1 MLASK
6 KSALIDLLANLKT
19 LVKEKFYNN
28 PSIVYIK
35 SSEHA
40 IKDLNSGIDFN
51 VKIMES
57 LNHKPEG
64 QKDTFAGESQ
74 VKKNPF
80 VPPFEEG
87 QVVCDILDRHRLL
100 FNKFSVC
107 DEHVLLVTQ
116 EFESQLNPL
125 NKSDWM
131 SALVTC
137 RSLDAM
143 LYFNCGFLSGASIP
157 HKHMQLI
164 PYSSLYNSLLPV
176 EEAALAIEEREKMF

>member
-1 MLASK
+1 
-6 KSALIDLLANLKT
+6 
-19 LVKEKFYNN
+19 
-28 PSIVYIK
+28 
-35 SSEHA
+35 
-40 IKDLNSGIDFN
+40 
-51 VKIMES
+51 MES

-64 QKDTFAGESQ
+64 QKDTFASGEQ
-74 VKKNPF
+74 AKKKNPF
-80 VPPFEEG
+80 LPPFEEG

-116 EFESQLNPL
+116 EFESQMSLL
-125 NKSDWM
+125 NKSDWL

-164 PYSSLYNSLLPV
+164 PYASLFNSLLPV
-176 EEAALAIEEREKMF
+176 E